1 LKRATTT
8 SKTKVDKVRAELE
21 SIGTVDATTKVPL
34 EWQLSVLFQP
44 RHARWSRSYFLS
56 DFGPYQIICWK
67 NTFYGCCTNFCQ
79 MWKYCL

>member
-44 RHARWSRSYFLS
+44 RHARWSLATSFLILGHTKS
-56 DFGPYQIICWK
+56 FVEKIHSMDAVPIFVKCESIAW
-67 NTFYGCCTNFCQ
+67 
-79 MWKYCL
+79 